1 MEGTLRAVAITKRFG
16 PTLALHEVDFV
27 AEPGE
32 IHALLGENGAGKTTL
47 MNLIAGRMRPD
58 QGEITLGGQA
68 LRPGSAQAALAAGIA
83 LVHQSPLLFE
93 RFTAADNLIAG
104 ALWRGGRAAREAAAT
119 AARMAGELDFQLPL
133 DGALIETLSVAARVR
148 LEILRALSLN
158 PRVLILDEPTALLG
172 PHELAGFLD
181 LLRKLRGGGRI
192 VILITHKL
200 PEALAVADRVTV
212 MRAGRVVMRTRPA
225 ETGEA
230 HLAAAMVG
238 EIVPAET
245 PPGMPAPAPQE
256 ILRLEALT
264 LALAGR
270 AALKSV
276 SMRLYPGEIVGVAG
290 VDGNGQRELV
300 ETLAGLHAPTS
311 GRILL
316 DGRPVPA
323 GGCEEIAVLPQNRDL
338 DGLILD
344 FPLWENLLLAGALR
358 RRARRRGLLDR
369 AWVLALCQALIE
381 RFQIRAPGPRL
392 EAGALSGG
400 HRQRLMVA
408 RAVATA
414 PKVLVAHDL
423 TRGLDVAAAA
433 AVHRVIGDFAGQG
446 GAVLLFSTD
455 LDEVLNCCHRVAVL
469 SRGTLTEVAP
479 HERHPER
486 LGLLMAGAA
495 S

>member
-1 MEGTLRAVAITKRFG
+1 MEAALRAVGISKRFG
-16 PTLALHEVDFV
+16 PTLALQGVDFV

-32 IHALLGENGAGKTTL
+32 IHALVGENGAGKSTL
-47 MNLIAGRMRPD
+47 MNLIAGRIRPD
-58 QGEITLGGQA
+58 RGEITLAGRS
-68 LRPGSAQAALAAGIA
+68 LRPGSAKAALAAGIA

-93 RFTAADNLIAG
+93 RFTVADNLVAG
-104 ALWRGGRAAREAAAT
+104 ALWRGGRAARAAAAA
-119 AARMAGELDFQLPL
+119 AARTATELDFQLPL
-133 DGALIETLSVAARVR
+133 DGTLIETLSVAARVR
-148 LEILRALSLN
+148 LEILRALSLE
-158 PRVLILDEPTALLG
+158 PRVLILDEPTSLLG

-181 LLRKLRGGGRI
+181 LMRKLRGGGRI

-200 PEALAVADRVTV
+200 PEALAVADRITV
-212 MRAGRVVMRTRPA
+212 LRAGRVVMLARPA
-225 ETGEA
+225 EISEA
-230 HLAAAMVG
+230 RLAAAMVG
-238 EIVPAET
+238 EIEPVRQPQD
-245 PPGMPAPAPQE
+245 APASSGQE
-256 ILRLEALT
+256 VLRVESLSLT
-264 LALAGR
+264 LAGR
-270 AALKSV
+270 AALKGVSV
-276 SMRLYPGEIVGVAG
+276 RLNSGEILGVAG

-300 ETLAGLHAPTS
+300 ETLAGLHRPTA

-316 DGRPVPA
+316 NGRPLPA

-344 FPLWENLLLAGALR
+344 FPLWENLLLAGVLR

-369 AWVLALCQALIE
+369 SWVMELCQSLIE

-392 EAGALSGG
+392 PALALSGG

-433 AVHRVIGDFAGQG
+433 AVHRAIGDFAAHV

-479 HERHPER
+479 HERYPER
-486 LGLLMAGAA
+486 LGLLMAGAT